1 MNQMNRFSIRISGE
15 SGQGINSVG
24 EILLKA
30 FKNEGYYV
38 FGYREYPSLIK
49 GGVASY
55 QIVISD
61 KPVNS
66 PDQRVDLM
74 VSISRFSLYDYL
86 PEVKRGGTIIH
97 NIDRVNFN
105 QFQNDLIKNNELN
118 IEYIN
123 ATEQSILAGG
133 NKLTSNVFLLGYIWC
148 KLGLDLG
155 NLESEVLRKF
165 GKNEKYIEMNKA
177 VLSNGCVY
185 MPEQKR
191 FNLKRSDKDLHNS
204 VVLSGNEAIS
214 LASITAGARAFYA
227 YPMTPVSSILTTLAE
242 YADKSGMLVRQV
254 EDEISAVQMTLGSMY
269 AGTRAFTATSGGGF
283 DLMTESISMSGMAEI
298 PLVIILGQRPGP
310 ATGLPTWSSAS
321 DLDLAVHA
329 GHGEFPR
336 IVLSLS
342 DAESATRTISSAFNL
357 AEKYQLPV
365 IVLTE
370 KHIAESIHHLEEFEQ
385 ANEIRRGLF
394 INPDP
399 ETKRYQLTESGVSPR
414 WLPGSSESYYVTNS
428 DEHAE
433 DGSSTENATI
443 ARSMYEK
450 RLKKMDTLIQ
460 ELPEPEL
467 LGDVGAELT
476 LITWGST
483 KGVVIDLID
492 LMNEKGTFSINCLHY
507 EYLYPLRTEKLKKL
521 IDQGQKLLII
531 ENNYNGQFER
541 MLSSKLGYQF
551 EHHFRKYD
559 GRPIYYNELVNV
571 INKII

>member
-1 MNQMNRFSIRISGE
+1 MNRFSIRISGE

-105 QFQNDLIKNNELN
+105 EFQNELIKKNEIN

-148 KLGLDLG
+148 KLGLDLK

-165 GKNEKYIEMNKA
+165 GKNEQYIDMNKA

-185 MPEQKR
+185 MPDQKR
-191 FNLKRSDKDLHNS
+191 FNIKRSDHDLRNS

-214 LASITAGARAFYA
+214 LASISAGVRSYYA
-227 YPMTPVSSILTTLAE
+227 YPMTPASSILTTLAQ
-242 YADKSGMLVRQV
+242 YAEKSGMLVRQV

-269 AGTRAFTATSGGGF
+269 AGTRAYTATSGGGF

-298 PLVIILGQRPGP
+298 PLVVVLGQRPGP

-321 DLDLAVHA
+321 DLDLAVHG

-336 IVLSLS
+336 IVTSLS
-342 DAESATRTISSAFNL
+342 DAKSANRTISSAFNL

-365 IVLTE
+365 VVLTE
-370 KHIAESIHHLEEFEQ
+370 KHIAESIYHLEKVEQ
-385 ANEIRRGLF
+385 SNEIIRGLF

-399 ETKRYQLTESGVSPR
+399 ETKRYQLTDSGVSPR
-414 WLPGSSESYYVTNS
+414 WLPGTSDNYYVTNS
-428 DEHAE
+428 DEHTE

-443 ARSMYEK
+443 SRSMYEK
-450 RLKKMDTLIQ
+450 RMKKMESVLQ
-460 ELPEPEL
+460 EITEPEL
-467 LGDVGAELT
+467 LGEDSAELT

-483 KGVVIDLID
+483 RGVVTDLID
-492 LMNEKGTFSINCLHY
+492 ILREKGSFRVNCVHY
-507 EYLYPLRTEKLKKL
+507 EYLYPLLTGRLEAMIK
-521 IDQGQKLLII
+521 QGQRFLII